1 MNYRK
6 PFFVLLAG
14 VLLLS
19 AAPGRSQTFENPSIQ
34 GSSSFAVITD
44 SRTARECRP
53 QMTAYKQTLEAEGL
67 PVYIVSHDW
76 TTPEQVRDVLRKLYA
91 ENALEGCVF
100 IGDVP
105 IAMITKAQHLTSAFK
120 MDERDHPLH
129 ETSVPSDRFYDDFDL
144 QFVPQGTPS
153 QGLFHY
159 YEMSPDSPQYISCD
173 IYSGRIKAQKAYG
186 DPYKQIARYLEKA
199 VAEHRDATPF
209 DQFVSYTGHGSYSNS
224 LIAWRDEQQ
233 LLDEQFGNVFSR
245 THNAKFLRYSMQPF
259 VKESLIREV
268 RRDDVDMM
276 VFHEHGM
283 PHRQYL
289 SGTPYVESA
298 EDAAA
303 EMQRSLRELA
313 RRPGSG
319 RESAAKRAAEKGL
332 DSTWYNRAEEPEM
345 LRLDSIADLRT
356 GIILEEV
363 EAIAPNARFVVFDAC
378 YNGDYREDDFIA
390 GHYIMAPGRC
400 VTTFANSVNVLQD
413 KSAFDLLGLL
423 GEGLRIGA
431 WAKNI
436 HILESHVIGDPTYRF
451 KAAHPE
457 LDINSMALKRNNGFW
472 LGQLDNA
479 IPDIQNLAMIRLW
492 ENDYPQLPAILL
504 DKCSES
510 PYSVVRYNAFRLLE
524 SLNGPEYKQALMLAA
539 YDRFEF
545 LRRIAV
551 TRMGRIGDEAF
562 ISVLIDALALTGLV
576 VTDEPMLGAVYGG
589 VLNGAGYGL
598 IYTTST
604 TGGGTDIVAKMLRR
618 RYPYIN
624 FGTLLFGMNVVVVLT
639 FAFLFKKYDSC
650 MYTMIEMFISSKV
663 VNLVLYGPGVS
674 EVCYIITNNVNAIK
688 SAITCTMGRGVTL
701 LRGEGAW
708 SGKEMQVILCVVKRP
723 EIAQLREV
731 VRSVDEHAFVIVS
744 EAKEVFG
751 RGFGNIYGD
760 D

>member
-332 DSTWYNRAEEPEM
+332 DSIVVQPGRGARKCPS
-345 LRLDSIADLRT
+345 RLDRRPAHGHHPRRGRSHRPECPLR
-356 GIILEEV
+356 
-363 EAIAPNARFVVFDAC
+363 
-378 YNGDYREDDFIA
+378 
-390 GHYIMAPGRC
+390 
-400 VTTFANSVNVLQD
+400 
-413 KSAFDLLGLL
+413 
-423 GEGLRIGA
+423 GLRRLLQRRLPRGRFHRRTLHHGSGTLRHDVRQQRQRASGQVGFRPAGTAGRRAAHRRA

-562 ISVLIDALALTGLV
+562 ISVLIDVYVRDRNAARIVFNISEAIRCFDKQQVEKAIETYFADKNFYHAREEKQELLDKLIERNELSPGESSTREILDPQGKPRWRQARISFLKNRPYHQHVTEYLTLLGDEQVPEILRVRMAEALAWFNLSV
-576 VTDEPMLGAVYGG
+576 
-589 VLNGAGYGL
+589 
-598 IYTTST
+598 
-604 TGGGTDIVAKMLRR
+604 RR
-618 RYPYIN
+618 H
-624 FGTLLFGMNVVVVLT
+624 
-639 FAFLFKKYDSC
+639 
-650 MYTMIEMFISSKV
+650 
-663 VNLVLYGPGVS
+663 
-674 EVCYIITNNVNAIK
+674 
-688 SAITCTMGRGVTL
+688 
-701 LRGEGAW
+701 
-708 SGKEMQVILCVVKRP
+708 
-723 EIAQLREV
+723 EIADAGRKLLARGNCSPEL
-731 VRSVDEHAFVIVS
+731 
-744 EAKEVFG
+744 AKEVQ
-751 RGFGNIYGD
+751 RMINRVESKK
-760 D
+760 

>member
-44 SRTARECRP
+44 SRTARDCRP

-233 LLDEQFGNVFSR
+233 LLDEQFGDVFSR

-298 EDAAA
+298 EDAVPYFVRFCL
-303 EMQRSLRELA
+303 QEL
-313 RRPGSG
+313 
-319 RESAAKRAAEKGL
+319 L
-332 DSTWYNRAEEPEM
+332 
-345 LRLDSIADLRT
+345 
-356 GIILEEV
+356 
-363 EAIAPNARFVVFDAC
+363 
-378 YNGDYREDDFIA
+378 
-390 GHYIMAPGRC
+390 
-400 VTTFANSVNVLQD
+400 LQ
-413 KSAFDLLGLL
+413 
-423 GEGLRIGA
+423 
-431 WAKNI
+431 
-436 HILESHVIGDPTYRF
+436 
-451 KAAHPE
+451 
-457 LDINSMALKRNNGFW
+457 
-472 LGQLDNA
+472 
-479 IPDIQNLAMIRLW
+479 
-492 ENDYPQLPAILL
+492 
-504 DKCSES
+504 
-510 PYSVVRYNAFRLLE
+510 
-524 SLNGPEYKQALMLAA
+524 
-539 YDRFEF
+539 
-545 LRRIAV
+545 
-551 TRMGRIGDEAF
+551 
-562 ISVLIDALALTGLV
+562 
-576 VTDEPMLGAVYGG
+576 
-589 VLNGAGYGL
+589 
-598 IYTTST
+598 
-604 TGGGTDIVAKMLRR
+604 
-618 RYPYIN
+618 
-624 FGTLLFGMNVVVVLT
+624 
-639 FAFLFKKYDSC
+639 
-650 MYTMIEMFISSKV
+650 
-663 VNLVLYGPGVS
+663 
-674 EVCYIITNNVNAIK
+674 
-688 SAITCTMGRGVTL
+688 
-701 LRGEGAW
+701 
-708 SGKEMQVILCVVKRP
+708 
-723 EIAQLREV
+723 
-731 VRSVDEHAFVIVS
+731 
-744 EAKEVFG
+744 
-751 RGFGNIYGD
+751 
-760 D
+760 

>member
-1 MNYRK
+1 M
-6 PFFVLLAG
+6 
-14 VLLLS
+14 
-19 AAPGRSQTFENPSIQ
+19 
-34 GSSSFAVITD
+34 
-44 SRTARECRP
+44 
-53 QMTAYKQTLEAEGL
+53 
-67 PVYIVSHDW
+67 
-76 TTPEQVRDVLRKLYA
+76 
-91 ENALEGCVF
+91 
-100 IGDVP
+100 
-105 IAMITKAQHLTSAFK
+105 
-120 MDERDHPLH
+120 
-129 ETSVPSDRFYDDFDL
+129 
-144 QFVPQGTPS
+144 
-153 QGLFHY
+153 
-159 YEMSPDSPQYISCD
+159 
-173 IYSGRIKAQKAYG
+173 
-186 DPYKQIARYLEKA
+186 
-199 VAEHRDATPF
+199 
-209 DQFVSYTGHGSYSNS
+209 
-224 LIAWRDEQQ
+224 
-233 LLDEQFGNVFSR
+233 FSR

-400 VTTFANSVNVLQD
+400 
-413 KSAFDLLGLL
+413 
-423 GEGLRIGA
+423 
-431 WAKNI
+431 
-436 HILESHVIGDPTYRF
+436 DPTYRF

-562 ISVLIDALALTGLV
+562 ISVLIDVYVRDRNAARIVFNISEAIRCFDKQQVEKAIETYFADKNFYHAREEKQELLDKLIERNELSPGESSTREILDPQGKPRWRQARISFLKNRPYHQHVTEYLTLLGDEQVPEILRVRMAEALAWFNLSV
-576 VTDEPMLGAVYGG
+576 
-589 VLNGAGYGL
+589 
-598 IYTTST
+598 
-604 TGGGTDIVAKMLRR
+604 RR
-618 RYPYIN
+618 H
-624 FGTLLFGMNVVVVLT
+624 
-639 FAFLFKKYDSC
+639 
-650 MYTMIEMFISSKV
+650 
-663 VNLVLYGPGVS
+663 
-674 EVCYIITNNVNAIK
+674 
-688 SAITCTMGRGVTL
+688 
-701 LRGEGAW
+701 
-708 SGKEMQVILCVVKRP
+708 
-723 EIAQLREV
+723 EIADAGRKLLARGNCSPEL
-731 VRSVDEHAFVIVS
+731 
-744 EAKEVFG
+744 AKEVQ
-751 RGFGNIYGD
+751 RMINRVESKK
-760 D
+760 

>member
-1 MNYRK
+1 
-6 PFFVLLAG
+6 
-14 VLLLS
+14 
-19 AAPGRSQTFENPSIQ
+19 
-34 GSSSFAVITD
+34 
-44 SRTARECRP
+44 
-53 QMTAYKQTLEAEGL
+53 
-67 PVYIVSHDW
+67 
-76 TTPEQVRDVLRKLYA
+76 
-91 ENALEGCVF
+91 
-100 IGDVP
+100 
-105 IAMITKAQHLTSAFK
+105 
-120 MDERDHPLH
+120 
-129 ETSVPSDRFYDDFDL
+129 
-144 QFVPQGTPS
+144 
-153 QGLFHY
+153 
-159 YEMSPDSPQYISCD
+159 
-173 IYSGRIKAQKAYG
+173 
-186 DPYKQIARYLEKA
+186 
-199 VAEHRDATPF
+199 
-209 DQFVSYTGHGSYSNS
+209 
-224 LIAWRDEQQ
+224 
-233 LLDEQFGNVFSR
+233 
-245 THNAKFLRYSMQPF
+245 
-259 VKESLIREV
+259 
-268 RRDDVDMM
+268 
-276 VFHEHGM
+276 M

-562 ISVLIDALALTGLV
+562 ISVLIDVYVRDRNAARIVFNISEAIRCFDKQQVEKEFLPCPGGETGAARQTHRAQRALARRVLDAGDSRPPGQAPLAAGPHQFPQEPPLSPARHGIPHPAGRRAGSRDSACADGRGAGV
-576 VTDEPMLGAVYGG
+576 VQPLGA
-589 VLNGAGYGL
+589 A
-598 IYTTST
+598 
-604 TGGGTDIVAKMLRR
+604 
-618 RYPYIN
+618 P
-624 FGTLLFGMNVVVVLT
+624 
-639 FAFLFKKYDSC
+639 
-650 MYTMIEMFISSKV
+650 
-663 VNLVLYGPGVS
+663 
-674 EVCYIITNNVNAIK
+674 
-688 SAITCTMGRGVTL
+688 
-701 LRGEGAW
+701 
-708 SGKEMQVILCVVKRP
+708 
-723 EIAQLREV
+723 
-731 VRSVDEHAFVIVS
+731 
-744 EAKEVFG
+744 
-751 RGFGNIYGD
+751 
-760 D
+760 

>member
-1 MNYRK
+1 M
-6 PFFVLLAG
+6 
-14 VLLLS
+14 
-19 AAPGRSQTFENPSIQ
+19 
-34 GSSSFAVITD
+34 
-44 SRTARECRP
+44 
-53 QMTAYKQTLEAEGL
+53 
-67 PVYIVSHDW
+67 
-76 TTPEQVRDVLRKLYA
+76 
-91 ENALEGCVF
+91 
-100 IGDVP
+100 
-105 IAMITKAQHLTSAFK
+105 
-120 MDERDHPLH
+120 
-129 ETSVPSDRFYDDFDL
+129 
-144 QFVPQGTPS
+144 
-153 QGLFHY
+153 
-159 YEMSPDSPQYISCD
+159 
-173 IYSGRIKAQKAYG
+173 
-186 DPYKQIARYLEKA
+186 
-199 VAEHRDATPF
+199 
-209 DQFVSYTGHGSYSNS
+209 
-224 LIAWRDEQQ
+224 
-233 LLDEQFGNVFSR
+233 
-245 THNAKFLRYSMQPF
+245 
-259 VKESLIREV
+259 
-268 RRDDVDMM
+268 
-276 VFHEHGM
+276 
-283 PHRQYL
+283 
-289 SGTPYVESA
+289 VESA

-545 LRRIAV
+545 LAPYRRHTHGTYRRRGVHLRAHRRICQGPQC
-551 TRMGRIGDEAF
+551 RPHRFQHQRGDPLLRQTASRKGNRDLFRRQEFLPCPGGETGAARQTHRAQR
-562 ISVLIDALALTGLV
+562 ALARRVLDAGRFSTPRASPAGGRPASV
-576 VTDEPMLGAVYGG
+576 SSRTAPIISTSRNTSPCWATSRFPRFCVCGWPRRWRGSTSRCGAMKSPMPDANCSPAATVHR
-589 VLNGAGYGL
+589 NWP
-598 IYTTST
+598 
-604 TGGGTDIVAKMLRR
+604 KR
-618 RYPYIN
+618 
-624 FGTLLFGMNVVVVLT
+624 
-639 FAFLFKKYDSC
+639 C
-650 MYTMIEMFISSKV
+650 
-663 VNLVLYGPGVS
+663 
-674 EVCYIITNNVNAIK
+674 
-688 SAITCTMGRGVTL
+688 SA
-701 LRGEGAW
+701 
-708 SGKEMQVILCVVKRP
+708 
-723 EIAQLREV
+723 
-731 VRSVDEHAFVIVS
+731 
-744 EAKEVFG
+744 
-751 RGFGNIYGD
+751 
-760 D
+760 